1 MVLRLNFLDHIW
13 CQVGVGS
20 TYTID
25 FKSVDGVCLMVD
37 FRTLKTCKP
46 LPGDSTIFT
55 AELIY
60 FKSDK
65 KCRIWP
71 TRSVACNLLRLK
83 ECCWDPLGM
92 YYFPTHSYVRSSINS
107 LKSHDWVRQGGHLL
121 FDALSH
127 PGGNER
133 ADTLARAV
141 SRKVPADSAAALLWL
156 PGRCLGGGEN
166 RLEEKVER
174 CHKCRNSA
182 IWRTSFDCGPP
193 YQCPG
198 QPKRTPTTC
207 ELAQLG

>member
-1 MVLRLNFLDHIW
+1 MGFFVIKKKVAYFSHLFQFSGILGQVALLVLCEWLSLKISFIEICRYFSAPRFSSSAMVLRLNFLDHIW

-83 ECCWDPLGM
+83 ECC
-92 YYFPTHSYVRSSINS
+92 
-107 LKSHDWVRQGGHLL
+107 
-121 FDALSH
+121 
-127 PGGNER
+127 
-133 ADTLARAV
+133 
-141 SRKVPADSAAALLWL
+141 
-156 PGRCLGGGEN
+156 
-166 RLEEKVER
+166 
-174 CHKCRNSA
+174 
-182 IWRTSFDCGPP
+182 
-193 YQCPG
+193 
-198 QPKRTPTTC
+198 
-207 ELAQLG
+207 